1 MKAHAFG
8 LSASR
13 VPDDN
18 SNPATEKSG
27 LKEASSGLGHKCRGS
42 KAPTVQS
49 SLRNALPGP
58 YQISVLEP
66 FTAITIPCNRG
77 PRNIVTSLSPEAL
90 RDCRARGAE
99 VAVRSRCSAHGGDLA
114 EVGHQGGEVTSG
126 DTLSVLMHSWYGRFR
141 DLRVKSARW
150 GSGFSKGWSPAQQR
164 LRACAKRSIVDG
176 LAAGVRREGPDPTS
190 PVPFDENLTA
200 ARCFRMHSSV

>member
-1 MKAHAFG
+1 MKAHAVG

-126 DTLSVLMHSWYGRFR
+126 DILSVLKHSGCGSSRI
-141 DLRVKSARW
+141 SASRAPV
-150 GSGFSKGWSPAQQR
+150 GEADSAKGGPQRSKGSEPAQSAP
-164 LRACAKRSIVDG
+164 L
-176 LAAGVRREGPDPTS
+176 
-190 PVPFDENLTA
+190 LTA
-200 ARCFRMHSSV
+200 WPQAFAAKDLIPHPLCPLTRT

>member
-18 SNPATEKSG
+18 SNPATEKLG
-27 LKEASSGLGHKCRGS
+27 LKD
-42 KAPTVQS
+42 
-49 SLRNALPGP
+49 
-58 YQISVLEP
+58 
-66 FTAITIPCNRG
+66 
-77 PRNIVTSLSPEAL
+77 IVTSLSPETL

-126 DTLSVLMHSWYGRFR
+126 DT
-141 DLRVKSARW
+141 
-150 GSGFSKGWSPAQQR
+150 
-164 LRACAKRSIVDG
+164 
-176 LAAGVRREGPDPTS
+176 
-190 PVPFDENLTA
+190 
-200 ARCFRMHSSV
+200 